1 MSERQTPFEKFYGK
15 VKQSRNV
22 DELALIEALHKTRLP
37 KNLTLKVIYEIYR
50 GQESKRFLN
59 KDEFIGFI
67 FDQCAIGRQYVF
79 SVYYDKNAWYREGG
93 LLTVYTA
100 FRGKM

>member
-1 MSERQTPFEKFYGK
+1 MNGRQTPFEMFYGK

-37 KNLTLKVIYEIYR
+37 KNHTLKVIYEVCR
-50 GQESKRFLN
+50 GQESRRFLN

-79 SVYYDKNAWYREGG
+79 GLHYEKPIGLISVYMAIRE
-93 LLTVYTA
+93 
-100 FRGKM
+100 KM

>member
-22 DELALIEALHKTRLP
+22 DELALIEALHSTRLP
-37 KNLTLKVIYEIYR
+37 RNHVLKVIYELNR
-50 GQESKRFLN
+50 GQDSKRFLN

-79 SVYYDKNAWYREGG
+79 GLHYEKPLGLISVYMAIRE
-93 LLTVYTA
+93 
-100 FRGKM
+100 KM